1 MNPPGAVPKL
11 HASVLWTRFQHG
23 LGAVDAFAEADNF
36 DHLEGFTVIVRIQE
50 SREKC
55 AWARASGGERLGLK
69 EQSL

>member
-11 HASVLWTRFQHG
+11 HTSVLWARFQHG

-50 SREKC
+50 VAGKNVHGHAPPAE
-55 AWARASGGERLGLK
+55 SGWV
-69 EQSL
+69 